1 MIFLLLLFV
10 EVISFVSKDFLKI
23 TCSWQSL
30 CPSTNSLPI
39 SPVLTVCHFK
49 FVFSSTNRYFPFQ
62 VSEIRDYLANE
73 KIHTEKELYDISC
86 QFEPGLPRRHSEADK
101 SFSSR
106 PVPQFKS
113 NTVGRMAG
121 KRCMSLS
128 RSTTTLE
135 GAVPDSTC

>member
-1 MIFLLLLFV
+1 MGLNVIKVIFWCFKRLR
-10 EVISFVSKDFLKI
+10 KNYM
-23 TCSWQSL
+23 QRHSL
-30 CPSTNSLPI
+30 CPTTNCLSIL
-39 SPVLTVCHFK
+39 PVLTVCQFT
-49 FVFSSTNRYFPFQ
+49 FVCSSSHRCFPFQ

-101 SFSSR
+101 SVSSR
-106 PVPQFKS
+106 PVSQFKS